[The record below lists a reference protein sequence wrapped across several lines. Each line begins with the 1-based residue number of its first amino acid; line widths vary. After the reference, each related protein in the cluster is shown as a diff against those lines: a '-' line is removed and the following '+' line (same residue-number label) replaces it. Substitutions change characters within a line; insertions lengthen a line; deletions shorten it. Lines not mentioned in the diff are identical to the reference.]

1 MVSNARK
8 PRPVS
13 FDDRMQGDAY
23 GRWVVGGDHRTP
35 PRLGIK
41 GKVPSIGI
49 VAEISGNGLAEAK
62 NLVHFSDGWSDV
74 NEQDEEFH
82 ARLARAFGDNEK
94 P

>member
-1 MVSNARK
+1 M
-8 PRPVS
+8 
-13 FDDRMQGDAY
+13 
-23 GRWVVGGDHRTP
+23 
-35 PRLGIK
+35 
-41 GKVPSIGI
+41 
-49 VAEISGNGLAEAK
+49 AEISGNGLAEAK